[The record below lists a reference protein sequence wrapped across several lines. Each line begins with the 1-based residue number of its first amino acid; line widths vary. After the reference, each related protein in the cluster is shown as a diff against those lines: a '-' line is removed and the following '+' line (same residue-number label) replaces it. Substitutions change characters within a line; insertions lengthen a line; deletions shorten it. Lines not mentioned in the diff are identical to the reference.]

1 LLALIQEIMVNII
14 CDVCGATR
22 SHNDKPALEWILGYD
37 LETKSPHAVQRSLRF
52 FDRWDTAHVLDLGA
66 IHLCSVEC
74 KDKYVKRARAA

>member
-1 LLALIQEIMVNII
+1 MVNLI

-37 LETKSPHAVQRSLRF
+37 LETTSPHAVQRSLRF

-66 IHLCSVEC
+66 IHLCSVQC
-74 KDKYVKRARAA
+74 KDKYAKRARAA